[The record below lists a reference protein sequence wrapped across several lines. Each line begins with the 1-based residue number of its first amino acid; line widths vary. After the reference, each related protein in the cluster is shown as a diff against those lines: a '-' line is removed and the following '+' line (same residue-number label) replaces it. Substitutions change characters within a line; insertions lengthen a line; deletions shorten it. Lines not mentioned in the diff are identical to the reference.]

1 MKEWTLAK
9 IYDIN
14 FKVRHRYDWKA
25 AASDR
30 KEWRKEIG
38 EDMA

>member
-14 FKVRHRYDWKA
+14 FKARYRYDWKA
-25 AASDR
+25 AARDR
-30 KEWRKEIG
+30 
-38 EDMA
+38 